1 MGLFTLLSKMLL
13 IGKMLAGTFEWLAPP
28 SIQRPVSPEPSTE
41 FTPAPPSFHYR
52 KPPKAK
58 KQPRAPKIHVSEA
71 GEPSMGDAAQISRK
85 HIRRPES
92 TRTLHDPGLQRVA
105 SVLAKPKQ
113 KNMKDQLSEDPTRRL
128 QALLKKS

>member
-1 MGLFTLLSKMLL
+1 
-13 IGKMLAGTFEWLAPP
+13 
-28 SIQRPVSPEPSTE
+28 
-41 FTPAPPSFHYR
+41 
-52 KPPKAK
+52 
-58 KQPRAPKIHVSEA
+58 
-71 GEPSMGDAAQISRK
+71 MGDVAQISRK

>member
-1 MGLFTLLSKMLL
+1 
-13 IGKMLAGTFEWLAPP
+13 MLAGSFNWIAPP
-28 SIQRPVSPEPSTE
+28 PREVRPVSPEKKAE
-41 FTPAPPSFHYR
+41 FTPAPQSFHYR

-58 KQPRAPKIHVSEA
+58 SQPKQPRIVVTEADAPQM
-71 GEPSMGDAAQISRK
+71 GEAAQIVNK
-85 HIRRPES
+85 QVRRPQS
-92 TRTLHDPGLQRVA
+92 TQALHDPGLKRVA